1 MGKKGLLIHSEC
13 EELISYVSEP
23 VCMRC
28 GKELKKSEENEAY
41 CSDCREG
48 GRYFDRGAALINYDS
63 IMIRSMSAIKNRH
76 KREYLDFYGRRIYE
90 RLGKKIKA
98 MDIDAFIPVPVH
110 PERKRLRGYNQAEEL
125 SLILS
130 RYMNIPSVSDILI
143 RRKKTAALKNLGEG
157 ERRKS
162 LNGAFDALRK
172 LEKRER
178 VCIVD
183 DIYTTGSTVEACAK
197 ELLAAGASEVFFIC
211 VCIGCGRK

>member
-1 MGKKGLLIHSEC
+1 MIHSEC

-143 RRKKTAALKNLGEG
+143 RRKNTGALKKLGAR
-157 ERRKS
+157 ERRLS
-162 LNGAFDALRK
+162 LQDAFSVRRLSG
-172 LEKRER
+172 LESL
-178 VCIVD
+178 CIVD
-183 DIYTTGSTVEACAK
+183 DIYTTGATVEACAK
-197 ELLAAGASEVFFIC
+197 ALYDAGAKKVCFISICAGGGRSEEA
-211 VCIGCGRK
+211 